1 MQDFIIQSNP
11 YLKNNILGYYH
22 TDYSNYGKPNN
33 PDFLVEL
40 KNTFNNKDPFILNQA
55 TNQLMLILKNDI
67 FQIINIIRQH
77 IQDIINFNSLT
88 PLFIRSQILL
98 AYQRMDQQ
106 EVMRLQEHY
115 KALTGTY
122 YNPQIP
128 PMPQM
133 PNVYNTQSFRFIT
146 YLMNGYYMINNK
158 VLDYMNSYW
167 GDFPPQGFSYNNDD
181 ILEQAR
187 KIDKFTICVV
197 PRSKAESN
205 YHPNQLLFKRTISNF
220 AQSNNHILI
229 DGTSFIIR
237 HTNTRTTHIRK
248 YLEGFNNDGELPRPG
263 LAKETCHFSN
273 ELWGKDVILIDDI
286 YTKTVNIDED
296 VIQSLL
302 DNGVRSIVFYAIGK
316 TVLK

>member
-11 YLKNNILGYYH
+11 YLEKNILGYYY
-22 TDYSNYGKPNN
+22 TDYSNYRKPNN

-40 KNTFNNKDPFILNQA
+40 KNTFNNEDPFILNQA
-55 TNQLMLILKNDI
+55 TNQLMLILRNDI
-67 FQIINIIRQH
+67 FQIMNIIRQH
-77 IQDIINFNSLT
+77 IQYIINFNPSNL
-88 PLFIRSQILL
+88 LFIKHQIIL
-98 AYQRMDQQ
+98 ANQRMDRQ
-106 EVMRLQEHY
+106 EVMKLQEHY

-122 YNPQIP
+122 CNLQSQ
-128 PMPQM
+128 QM
-133 PNVYNTQSFRFIT
+133 PNIYNTQSFRFIT

-158 VLDYMNSYW
+158 VLDYMVSSC
-167 GDFPPQGFSYNNDD
+167 GDLPPKGFSYNDDD

-197 PRSKAESN
+197 PRSKAESH

-302 DNGVRSIVFYAIGK
+302 DQGVRSIVFYAIGK

>member
-158 VLDYMNSYW
+158 VRDYMVSSC
-167 GDFPPQGFSYNNDD
+167 GDLPPNGFSYNDD
-181 ILEQAR
+181 ILEQAS

-302 DNGVRSIVFYAIGK
+302 DQGVRSIVFYAIGK